1 MIDNKQ
7 IAKPSLNDV
16 LKMSFMDMFANMNF
30 HRIGKIENFN
40 PATQTATI
48 SIMSKKIIVD
58 NFQSTQKIIDI
69 PVLSDVPVV
78 IGRGQNGGITTPI
91 SQGDYVLLAFC
102 DRDISDWQINGIITE
117 PNNTNVN
124 DLSDAIA
131 IPFLYSEASPISS
144 YNNNATEI
152 DYKENSKITLN
163 IDGIKQEVLPDA
175 SIELTN
181 ALASLKIN
189 PLGLVQLQNLLGQI
203 NITPAGLI
211 QIKSSTQSL
220 FTILNTLLTT
230 LASDS
235 GLQPSTQAQLT
246 TLQTNL
252 AQLFTA

>member
-16 LKMSFMDMFANMNF
+16 VKMSFMDMFANMNF
-30 HRIGKIENFN
+30 HRIGKIESFN
-40 PATQTATI
+40 PTTQTATI
-48 SIMSKKIIVD
+48 SIMSKKVIVD

-78 IGRGQNGGITTPI
+78 IGRGQNGGITMPI

-102 DRDISDWQINGIITE
+102 DRDISDWQINGITKE
-117 PNNTNVN
+117 PDNTNMN

-131 IPFLYSEASPISS
+131 IPFLYSEASPISN
-144 YNNNATEI
+144 YNNNATKI
-152 DYKENSKITLN
+152 DYKENSKITLDTN
-163 IDGIKQEVLPDA
+163 GIKQEVLPDA

-181 ALASLKIN
+181 ALASFKIDSS
-189 PLGLVQLQNLLGQI
+189 
-203 NITPAGLI
+203 GLI
-211 QIKSSTQSL
+211 QLKSDTQSL

-230 LASDS
+230 LASDPA
-235 GLQPSTQAQLT
+235 LQPSTQTQLT

-252 AQLFTA
+252 AQLLTA